1 MPPWD
6 PGLQPERTELAW
18 RRTILAATTGLAIAG
33 RYAGASQPV
42 LAMVLPALAIAL
54 GLVALRLVSSR
65 VRAIDTALRAAGA
78 DGPGGRTSERTT
90 ARPMPGGGMLMAT
103 AGAAATA
110 LLAATWYVVSAAL

>member
-18 RRTILAATTGLAIAG
+18 RRTILAATAGLAIAG

-42 LAMVLPALAIAL
+42 LAMVLPALAVAL

-65 VRAIDTALRAAGA
+65 VRAIDTALRAAGP
-78 DGPGGRTSERTT
+78 DGPGSRTSERAT